1 MEVLQRTANRGSIAT
16 GGYDIDNSLKFE
28 PDNSE
33 YLKSN
38 NTHAYTSPTSNQKG
52 TVSFWIKRT
61 EIGNNV
67 SGKQM
72 YIFASANSARYSN
85 LGFDEFDNLTMYS
98 GDSSWNNVS
107 PYTSNKFRD
116 TSAWYHIVIRY
127 DTTDSTAS
135 NRLRVY
141 SNGTEVSWVTAPNI
155 TQNGVMTIGALGG
168 PTWHSWGTI
177 YAYFT
182 PTKFFGGY
190 LAEAHFVDGQSLAPT
205 EFGEYDSTSG
215 IWKPKAYDGTYG
227 NCGYYL
233 DFADASNLGDD
244 ESGNGFDFDENNITA
259 ADQATD
265 TPTNNF
271 ATLNPIH
278 VYSPIALPTIS
289 HGATKLTTTN
299 SGWWTAAVANMAI
312 TSGKWYFEA
321 RSATSSTHLSAIGY
335 GDEAD
340 IENWGIDTN
349 ANRQCHPGRTHSG
362 VASKSF
368 AYIGSD
374 TEGASYGRIFPDGTS
389 PSTRVNYI
397 YTDVIGVAIDADNGY
412 AYWHKNGTYI
422 NSGDPTSGSS
432 GTGGYAV
439 PSGTGTNG
447 TLIPS
452 VGAYYHIAIGV
463 IEVNFGGYTE
473 MSISSAATDANG
485 YGTFEYAPPSGYYAL
500 CTKNLAEYG

>member
-1 MEVLQRTANRGSIAT
+1 MAFLTEAANRGSIST
-16 GGYDIDNSLKFE
+16 GYDIDNSLKFE

-85 LGFDEFDNLTMYS
+85 LGFDEFDNLTVYS
-98 GDSSWNNVS
+98 GDSSWNSVS
-107 PYTSNKFRD
+107 PYTYNKFRD
-116 TSAWYHIVIRY
+116 TSAWYHIVLRY
-127 DTTDSTAS
+127 DSTDSTAS

-141 SNGTEVSWVTAPNI
+141 TNGTEVSWVVAPNI
-155 TQNGVMTIGALGG
+155 TQNGVMTYGALSG

-182 PTKFFGGY
+182 PEKFFAGY

-205 EFGEYDSTSG
+205 EFAEYDANG
-215 IWKPKAYDGTYG
+215 IWVPKEYDGTYG
-227 NCGYYL
+227 NAGYYL
-233 DFADASNLGDD
+233 DFADSGNLGDD
-244 ESGNGFDFDENNITA
+244 ESGNGFDFDENNIAA

-271 ATLNPIH
+271 ATLNVLH
-278 VYSPIALPTIS
+278 
-289 HGATKLTTTN
+289 KN
-299 SGWWTAAVANMAI
+299 SGSGGTSNNSIFTEGNTKITGNLSGYWQSGVSTIGI

-321 RSATSSTHLSAIGY
+321 KAYDSNTHICTVGY

-340 IENWGIDTN
+340 IANWGKNNDF
-349 ANRQCHPGRTHSG
+349 PGASG
-362 VASKSF
+362 SKSYGY
-368 AYIGSD
+368 AGG
-374 TEGASYGRIFPDGTS
+374 TASGYGQII
-389 PSTRVNYI
+389 PSTNQPSPAVTYNQTNI
-397 YTDVIGVAIDADNGY
+397 IGVAIDADNGY
-412 AYWHKNGTYI
+412 VYWSKDGTYI
-422 NSGDPTSGSS
+422 NSGNPASGSS
-432 GTGGYAV
+432 GTGGIAV
-439 PSGTGTNG
+439 PTGTGTNG
-447 TLIPS
+447 TLFPA
-452 VGAYYHIAIGV
+452 VGFYYHTTIPAMI
-463 IEVNFGGYTE
+463 VNFGGYTQFT
-473 MSISSAATDANG
+473 ISSAATYANG